1 MNESLIAEAIKV
13 RKRAY
18 TPYSHFSV
26 GAVLMTKSGSTYS
39 GCNIENTSFGLTSC
53 AERNAIFA
61 AVTAGEHEF
70 KKIVVVGDTKD
81 VTIPCGACLQVR
93 AEFFSAN
100 TEVILAN
107 INGLSRKY
115 LFKNLFPVRFNL
127 KGDRRV

>member
-1 MNESLIAEAIKV
+1 MNESLIDEAIKA
-13 RKRAY
+13 RKKAY

-26 GAVLMTKSGSTYS
+26 GAILIAKSGFTYS

-81 VTIPCGACLQVR
+81 VTIPCGACLQVM

-100 TEVILAN
+100 TEVVLAN
-107 INGLSRKY
+107 LNGLSRKY
-115 LFKNLFPVRFNL
+115 LFKELFPVRFNL
-127 KGDRRV
+127 KDDRRV

>member
-1 MNESLIAEAIKV
+1 MNESLIDEAIKV
-13 RKRAY
+13 RKKAY

-26 GAVLMTKSGSTYS
+26 GAVLIAKSGFTYS

-61 AVTAGEHEF
+61 AVTSGEHEF

-81 VTIPCGACLQVR
+81 VTIPCGACLQVM

-107 INGLSRKY
+107 LNGLSRKY
-115 LFKNLFPVRFNL
+115 LFKELFPVRFNL
-127 KGDRRV
+127 KDDRRV